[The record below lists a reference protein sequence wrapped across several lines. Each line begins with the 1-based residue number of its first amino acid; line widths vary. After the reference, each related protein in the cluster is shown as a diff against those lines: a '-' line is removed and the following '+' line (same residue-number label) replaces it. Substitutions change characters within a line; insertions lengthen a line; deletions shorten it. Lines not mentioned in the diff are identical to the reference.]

1 MKTPTGTGIDRKSA
15 PSGKWLLAASAAL
28 CMAVAGC
35 GPSDPLEKKVNAADN
50 LSFAIWETKA
60 EGDLAPELAADM
72 KQALQEYRFHIMAE
86 GSVHG
91 SEAIGDALMQMIDG
105 KTLRQ
110 VILQGLGWGL
120 ERSEAER
127 AQLEDSLKKNALMT
141 TRPGDTAS
149 ANYLADLRDRQVA
162 RLAAAAEE
170 VKKTRERIAADT
182 APAPK

>member
-1 MKTPTGTGIDRKSA
+1 MITPIGTGVERTSA
-15 PSGKWLLAASAAL
+15 PSGRWLLAVSAAL
-28 CMAVAGC
+28 CLAAAGC

-50 LSFAIWETKA
+50 LSFTIWETKV
-60 EGDLAPELAADM
+60 EEVLAPEQAADM

-110 VILQGLGWGL
+110 VLLQGLGWGL
-120 ERSEAER
+120 DRSEAER

-149 ANYLADLRDRQVA
+149 ANYLADLRDRQVT

-170 VKKTRERIAADT
+170 VRKTRERIAADA
-182 APAPK
+182 APAAK

>member
-1 MKTPTGTGIDRKSA
+1 MITPTGTGVDRTPA
-15 PSGKWLLAASAAL
+15 PSGRWLLAVSAAL
-28 CMAVAGC
+28 CFAVVGC
-35 GPSDPLEKKVNAADN
+35 GPSDPLEKKVAAGDN
-50 LSFAIWETKA
+50 LSFTMWETKA
-60 EGDLAPELAADM
+60 EGDLSPEQAADM

-91 SEAIGDALMQMIDG
+91 SDAIGEALMQMIDG

-149 ANYLADLRDRQVA
+149 ANYLADLHDRQVT
-162 RLAAAAEE
+162 RLAAATDE
-170 VKKTRERIAADT
+170 VKKTRDRIAADA
-182 APAPK
+182 APAAK